1 MLITIE
7 LENAIDHL
15 FRGEELLPSAEESL
29 KEMDFESLAQGIKF
43 FSKPVYVYTAFL
55 TVILTADIVALC
67 CFPSRPH
74 SCIPRLMKK

>member
-43 FSKPVYVYTAFL
+43 FSKPVYVYTA
-55 TVILTADIVALC
+55 
-67 CFPSRPH
+67 
-74 SCIPRLMKK
+74 